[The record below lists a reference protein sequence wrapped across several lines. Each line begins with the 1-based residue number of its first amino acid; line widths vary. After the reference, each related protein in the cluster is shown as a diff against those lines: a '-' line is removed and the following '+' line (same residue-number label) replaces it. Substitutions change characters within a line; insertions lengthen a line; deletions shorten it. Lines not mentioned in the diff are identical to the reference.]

1 MQIRDAVE
9 ADFGGILALNEAEV
23 VRTSPMDRARLSE
36 LDRLAA
42 VHWVAEVE
50 GQVVAFLLAMREGV
64 AYDSENYRWF
74 AERHARFLY
83 VDRIVVDAAHAGQ
96 GIGARL
102 YRRLFDHA
110 CANGIAQ
117 IACEYNLE
125 PPNPASQA
133 FHARFGFVGVG
144 QQQVAGGHKTVSLQL
159 AAVPVQAD

>member
-1 MQIRDAVE
+1 MQVRDAVE

>member
-23 VRTSPMDRARLSE
+23 VQTSPMDRARLSE

-50 GQVVAFLLAMREGV
+50 GQVVAFLLAMREGA

-74 AERHARFLY
+74 AARYPRFLY

>member
-1 MQIRDAVE
+1 MQLRDAVD
-9 ADFGGILALNEAEV
+9 ADFGCILALNEAEV
-23 VRTSPMDRARLSE
+23 VQTSPMDRARLSE

-42 VHWVAEVE
+42 LHWVAEVD
-50 GQVVAFLLAMREGV
+50 GQVVAFLLAMREDV

-74 AERHARFLY
+74 AARHARFLY
-83 VDRIVVDAAHAGQ
+83 VDRIVVDAAHAGK

-102 YRRLFDHA
+102 YRQLFEQA
-110 CANGIAQ
+110 RASGVAQ

-144 QQQVAGGHKTVSLQL
+144 RQQVAGGSKTVSLQL

>member
-1 MQIRDAVE
+1 MQIRDAVD
-9 ADFGGILALNEAEV
+9 ADFGRIVALNDAEITQ
-23 VRTSPMDRARLSE
+23 TSPMDRSRLIE

-42 VHWVAEVE
+42 LHWVVHDNDR
-50 GQVVAFLLAMREGV
+50 VVAFLLAIREGA

-74 AERHARFLY
+74 AARHARFLY

-110 CANGIAQ
+110 RASGVAQ

-125 PPNPASQA
+125 PPNLASQA
-133 FHARFGFVGVG
+133 FHARFGFAEVGR
-144 QQQVAGGHKTVSLQL
+144 QQVANGSKTVSLQL
-159 AAVPVQAD
+159 AAVRFQAD